1 MIKNLFL
8 PEQIKGY
15 YLFTTRIIGF
25 DIGKTSIKAASI
37 LCKGKQI
44 TVEKF
49 FEEPVQ
55 AAEQTDYQD
64 RAAAAIKIILQQ
76 AGSYD
81 HIVCA
86 LPSSQ
91 AIFKE
96 IKVPFIGSATIKK
109 IIAYEVEPLLPF
121 ALSDAVI
128 DCIVTKEILEEK
140 SSEVL
145 VAAVQNQY
153 IAQLIA
159 LFATAQ
165 ANPEK
170 ITIDFFALYGLFRLI
185 PAYAQQK
192 GGIVLLD
199 VEPHDTRIAYIY
211 DQQLRFIRTLP
222 KGLLDQARVVAQKMN
237 ITEPEALEH
246 IVRFGLEKDHNDAY
260 IAAISQAFTA
270 FFNDI
275 SFTLQSFTSQA
286 KPAQSIHKIIIFG
299 AGATIKGLPEFVSQ
313 VCHAQTELF
322 ALNGLLH
329 NSNTG
334 FTVKTTLN
342 QSQCISLA
350 CALPQTSTADFN
362 LRQKEFAP
370 STQKTI
376 LLKLAVA
383 VGLMLLTLGALAF
396 NTFWQLRRLQRE
408 GNALEQEAVIAL
420 KDKFKKIPDDV
431 QSLDEVIGE
440 AKTQVNR
447 EEKLWSGFS
456 NESRPRFLKYL
467 LELTTKIDKAGTG
480 LDVEKLTLTQDT
492 ITLKGSVRGWDE
504 LKALETDLGQ
514 SKLFSKVEP
523 SSDTK
528 FTKTIRIAKRA
539 QE

>member
-1 MIKNLFL
+1 MIRNLFL

-15 YLFTTRIIGF
+15 YLFTTRTIGF
-25 DIGKTSIKAASI
+25 DIGKTTIKAAQV

-44 TVEKF
+44 VVEKF
-49 FEEPVQ
+49 FEEPIQ
-55 AAEQTDYQD
+55 ATEQTDYQD
-64 RAAAAIKIILQQ
+64 RAAAAIKLILEQ

-96 IKVPFIGSATIKK
+96 IKVPFVGSATIKK

-128 DCIVTKEILEEK
+128 DCIVTKEIPEEK

-159 LFATAQ
+159 LFAAAQ

-170 ITIDFFALYGLFRLI
+170 ITIDFFALYGLFKLI

-199 VEPHDTRIAYIY
+199 IEPHETRIAYMY

-237 ITEPEALEH
+237 TTEPEALEH

-260 IAAISQAFTA
+260 IAAISQAFTN

-275 SFTLQSFTSQA
+275 NFTLQSFTVQA

-299 AGATIKGLPEFVSQ
+299 TGATIKGLPEFVTQ
-313 VCHAQTELF
+313 VCHTQTELF

-329 NSNTG
+329 NNT
-334 FTVKTTLN
+334 FTAKTTLN

-350 CALPQTSTADFN
+350 CALPQTSIADFN
-362 LRQKEFAP
+362 LRQKEFVP
-370 STQKTI
+370 STQKEV
-376 LLKLAVA
+376 LSKLAIA
-383 VGLMLLTLGALAF
+383 LGLMLLTLGALAF
-396 NTFWQLRRLQRE
+396 NTFWQLRRLNQDAT
-408 GNALEQEAVIAL
+408 ALEQEAVTAL
-420 KDKFKKIPDDV
+420 KEKFKKIPDDV
-431 QSLDEVIGE
+431 QSLDEAIQE
-440 AKTQVNR
+440 ARGQVSR

-456 NESRPRFLKYL
+456 SESRPRFLKYL
-467 LELTTKIDKAGTG
+467 LELTTKIDRAGTG
-480 LDVEKLTLTQDT
+480 LDLEKITINQDT
-492 ITLKGSVRGWDE
+492 ITLKGSVHGFDE
-504 LKALETDLGQ
+504 LKTLEADLDQ
-514 SKLFSKVEP
+514 SKLFSWVERN
-523 SSDTK
+523 SDTK
-528 FTKTIRIAKRA
+528 FTKTIRIAKRP
-539 QE
+539 QEK

>member
-8 PEQIKGY
+8 PESIKGY
-15 YLFTTRIIGF
+15 YLFPIRILGF
-25 DIGKTSIKAASI
+25 DIGKTSVKAAQV

-44 TVEKF
+44 VVEKF
-49 FEEPVQ
+49 FEEPIQ
-55 AAEQTDYQD
+55 ATEQTDYQD
-64 RAAAAIKIILQQ
+64 RATAAIKIILEQ

-86 LPSSQ
+86 LPSWQ

-96 IKVPFIGSATIKK
+96 IKVPFIGSTTIKK

-128 DCIVTKEILEEK
+128 DCIVTKEIPEEK

-159 LFATAQ
+159 LFAAAH

-170 ITIDFFALYGLFRLI
+170 ITIDFFALYGLFKLI

-199 VEPHDTRIAYIY
+199 IEPHETRIAYIY

-260 IAAISQAFTA
+260 IAAISQAFTT

-275 SFTLQSFTSQA
+275 NFTFQSFTVQA
-286 KPAQSIHKIIIFG
+286 KPAQSIHKIVIFG
-299 AGATIKGLPEFVSQ
+299 TGASIKRLPEFVTH
-313 VCHAQTELF
+313 VCHIQTELF
-322 ALNGLLH
+322 ALSGLLH
-329 NSNTG
+329 NQSIEITA
-334 FTVKTTLN
+334 KTPLN
-342 QSQCISLA
+342 QGQCISLA
-350 CALPQTSTADFN
+350 CALPQTPTADFN

-370 STQKTI
+370 STQKTV
-376 LLKLAVA
+376 LTKLAVA
-383 VGLMLLTLGALAF
+383 LGLMLLTLGALAF
-396 NTFWQLRRLQRE
+396 NTFWQIRRLHQDA
-408 GNALEQEAVIAL
+408 NALEQEAVTAL
-420 KDKFKKIPDDV
+420 KEKFKKIPEDV
-431 QSLDEVIGE
+431 QSLDEAIQE
-440 AKTQVNR
+440 AKGQINR

-480 LDVEKLTLTQDT
+480 LDLEKITLNQDT
-492 ITLKGSVRGWDE
+492 ITLKGSVHGWDE

-528 FTKTIRIAKRA
+528 FTKIIRIAKRA